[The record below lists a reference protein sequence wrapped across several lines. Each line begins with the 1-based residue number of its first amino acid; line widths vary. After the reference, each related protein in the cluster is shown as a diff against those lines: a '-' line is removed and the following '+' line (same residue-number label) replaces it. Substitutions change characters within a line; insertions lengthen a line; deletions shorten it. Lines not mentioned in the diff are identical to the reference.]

1 MNGLDEFE
9 AIVEAGSNGLNL
21 FLSSKVG
28 LFLGDGLYS
37 CTKGLNAHTIREVPI
52 LDVIVM
58 NFNQVELFWSVGE
71 TFGCD
76 LVLPNID
83 DAFTSFED
91 VAGLDRVRIVTM

>member
-1 MNGLDEFE
+1 MAENSTRYEIGQDKELINIEGFEGYVNGLDEFE

-37 CTKGLNAHTIREVPI
+37 CTKGLNAHTIREVPV

-58 NFNQVELFWSVGE
+58 NFNQVELF
-71 TFGCD
+71 
-76 LVLPNID
+76 
-83 DAFTSFED
+83 
-91 VAGLDRVRIVTM
+91 